1 MLQGYVGS
9 FCHIP
14 INKKKKKEKRFC
26 LPSYVCGQESP
37 LDGKA
42 RRACAMKSVL
52 VRGQDEGSAL
62 TGEIHRKLQRN

>member
-42 RRACAMKSVL
+42 RRACAS
-52 VRGQDEGSAL
+52 QIYEISACER
-62 TGEIHRKLQRN
+62 TG

>member
-9 FCHIP
+9 FCHI
-14 INKKKKKEKRFC
+14 KKKERKTF
-26 LPSYVCGQESP
+26 LSSFVCVWMEKPDVQVPVRS
-37 LDGKA
+37 
-42 RRACAMKSVL
+42 MKSVL